1 LFRSAQAVAN
11 GWGRGHLCEKVAI
24 GPGATITRTT
34 SMVKITDPTQGDQ
47 IRWVW
52 WFPAKRTAAELRC
65 YWGRGDLC
73 ATAYGAF
80 RTLAVRAS

>member
-1 LFRSAQAVAN
+1 
-11 GWGRGHLCEKVAI
+11 
-24 GPGATITRTT
+24 
-34 SMVKITDPTQGDQ
+34 MVKITDPTQGDQ